1 MDRRTFLQLS
11 AMGLIS
17 SGELMAVPM
26 PSLVKQ
32 QKNLVL
38 VSVDLGLYEKFH
50 REGGVNCHYMNKFF
64 YDFKG
69 SRTYFKGM
77 HQPEMT
83 GGHPCQPATFTCM
96 KFEDRQR
103 YPHRPFIS
111 LDQRLAQA
119 TLQETRHRL
128 IYHQAFKGGNFSWN
142 RFAQPMPAIK
152 GANALYNQ
160 LFEKIDEAR
169 DRALLRRERTVL
181 MALGKNLKRRWRGIP
196 EEITLRDS
204 INYQLEDIEEKE
216 KWLKVKKPYLKKTF
230 DPNIEETPLVSC
242 KHNFKLIY
250 DALEKQQSKIAMIQF
265 GGGRLT
271 HGVKGVNHG
280 YHTLSHHGYYK
291 ERTHELSLLDNE
303 VLGGLQGFLQLLQD
317 GGLYDDTIVLFTCAM
332 ADANSH
338 DNKRAPF
345 FLFGGGFNHQEEIDC
360 QDSAGKVHYPTM
372 SLYSSLLKQCGLKD
386 IQFSGN
392 REIIKELF

>member
-11 AMGLIS
+11 AMGLMVPGQVS
-17 SGELMAVPM
+17 AVTTPA
-26 PSLVKQ
+26 LVKQ

-38 VSVDLGLYEKFH
+38 VSVDLGLYEKFF
-50 REGGVNCHYMNKFF
+50 REGGVNCKYMEKFF

-69 SRTYFKGM
+69 SRTYFNGM

-103 YPHRPFIS
+103 YPQRPFIS
-111 LDQRLAQA
+111 LDQGLAQA
-119 TLQETRHRL
+119 TIQETRHKL
-128 IYHQAFKGGNFSWN
+128 IYHQVSKGGNFSWN

-152 GANALYNQ
+152 GANALHNQ
-160 LFEKIDEAR
+160 LFEKTDEAR
-169 DRALLRRERTVL
+169 ERAFLRRERTVL

-196 EEITLRDS
+196 EELTMRDS
-204 INYQLEDIEEKE
+204 ITFQLEAIEEKE
-216 KWLKVKKPYLKKTF
+216 KWLRIKKPYLKKAF
-230 DPNIEETPLVSC
+230 DANVEDTPLISC
-242 KHNFKLIY
+242 KHNFQLIY
-250 DALEKQQSKIAMIQF
+250 DALEKQQTKIAMIQF

-271 HGVKGVNHG
+271 RGVKGVNNG

-291 ERTHELSLLDNE
+291 DRTHELSLLDSE
-303 VLGGLQGFLQLLQD
+303 VLSGLQGFLELLQN

-332 ADANSH
+332 ANANAH

-345 FLFGGGFNHQEEIDC
+345 FLFGGGFKHQEQIDC
-360 QDSAGKVHYPTM
+360 QNESGKMIYPTTT
-372 SLYSSLLKQCGLKD
+372 LYSSILKQCGLKD
-386 IQFSGN
+386 TQFSGN
-392 REIIKELF
+392 TKIIKELF